1 MKELTSEACSLE
13 AVELCKLNAIRLM
26 GDSRNTSPPTR
37 TALLELSIEECGKG
51 LIVLM
56 HFFKNNL
63 TRSSSSLEVK
73 RSPETEKTIQ
83 FVGGILKA
91 LPKGFDDIMSEETLR
106 EAFYDHT
113 VKLKAVSAIVEM
125 FGRIAANF
133 DIQAM
138 MEFYGNLE
146 RQAPN
151 AVRKLQP
158 EPKLQNATEILK
170 KMRPEGQNASEA
182 FKEILNELEV
192 IDSDMFSNLD
202 SIKKTG
208 FFVNYDKELGSF
220 LFSAGLSDGDCK
232 RLENIISFLI
242 QTIDVFER
250 IPQLLKGLEGGE
262 NARRS
267 RT

>member
-63 TRSSSSLEVK
+63 MHSSSNPEVK
-73 RSPETEKTIQ
+73 RSPESEKMMQ
-83 FVGGILKA
+83 LVEGILKP
-91 LPKGFDDIMSEETLR
+91 LPKGFGDIMSEETLR
-106 EAFYDHT
+106 QAFYDHT
-113 VKLKAVSAIVEM
+113 VKLKAVGAIVEA
-125 FGRIAANF
+125 FSRIAANLDF
-133 DIQAM
+133 QAM
-138 MEFYGNLE
+138 TEFYGSLE

-170 KMRPEGQNASEA
+170 KMQPEGQNASEA
-182 FKEILNELEV
+182 FKEILNKLEV
-192 IDSDMFSNLD
+192 IDSDIFPNLD
-202 SIKKTG
+202 DIKKTG
-208 FFVNYDKELGSF
+208 FFVNYDKDLGGF

-232 RLENIISFLI
+232 RLENIISLLI

-250 IPQLLKGLEGGE
+250 IPQLLRGLEE
-262 NARRS
+262 REDAKRS
-267 RT
+267 QT